1 MSLIA
6 ETAVSGTAY
15 SFDML
20 FSYTVPEHMKLKRGC
35 RVLVPFGRGNTR
47 RIGVVMRL
55 SEGSSVRLKPVA
67 AQIDEEPVVSEELLR
82 LAEYLREQTFCTYFD
97 AVKIMLPPGMG
108 VKAKE
113 NFRLVR
119 GFENVEQLTPEA
131 DELLETLRHAENDRE
146 VTELLESY
154 IAENGRRLPDELLD
168 AGALDS
174 NNVFRQNVGD
184 ASVRMVRLSDEYLAD
199 PSKFDLTPK
208 QKTAAE
214 FLQEYGSAAVREAAY
229 MCGFTEAVIKRLAA
243 SGAAVEYDM
252 EVLRGVEDGSEER
265 IDPDS
270 VVLSDEQQAVRDS
283 VYAQITENKPAVFLL
298 HGVTGSGKTSVFEKL
313 INDTVKLGKQALLL
327 IPEIGLTP
335 QVLRRFRSLFGERVA
350 VIHSGLSLGQ
360 RLDEYKRIKR
370 GDADIVIGT
379 RSAIFAPLTDIG
391 LIVIDEE
398 GERSYKSDSS
408 PRYIAHDIAKRRCA
422 EHGSVLLLAS
432 ATPSIESYYL
442 AEKGLYRL
450 LELKNRYSSNPL
462 PEVTIADMNE
472 ERMSGNVSEFS
483 RILADE
489 VNYNLENGEQSI
501 LLLNRRGYHTIIS
514 CCDCYQPL
522 YCPNKLP

>member
-298 HGVTGSGKTSVFEKL
+298 HGVTGSGKTSV
-313 INDTVKLGKQALLL
+313 
-327 IPEIGLTP
+327 LT
-335 QVLRRFRSLFGERVA
+335 
-350 VIHSGLSLGQ
+350 
-360 RLDEYKRIKR
+360 
-370 GDADIVIGT
+370 
-379 RSAIFAPLTDIG
+379 
-391 LIVIDEE
+391 
-398 GERSYKSDSS
+398 
-408 PRYIAHDIAKRRCA
+408 
-422 EHGSVLLLAS
+422 
-432 ATPSIESYYL
+432 
-442 AEKGLYRL
+442 
-450 LELKNRYSSNPL
+450 KNRP
-462 PEVTIADMNE
+462 
-472 ERMSGNVSEFS
+472 
-483 RILADE
+483 
-489 VNYNLENGEQSI
+489 
-501 LLLNRRGYHTIIS
+501 
-514 CCDCYQPL
+514 
-522 YCPNKLP
+522 